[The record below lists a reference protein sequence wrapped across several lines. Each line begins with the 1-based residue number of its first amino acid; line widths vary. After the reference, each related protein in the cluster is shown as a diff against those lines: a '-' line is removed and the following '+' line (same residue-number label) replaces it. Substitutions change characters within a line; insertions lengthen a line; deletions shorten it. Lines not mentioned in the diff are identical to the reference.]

1 MEVALPR
8 TYCLPYPFCSEVSQV
23 CCPDLS
29 SLTHEGELLALRVS
43 HHSICIP
50 YGHVMPLLIFV
61 RIIWIVKVYVLAI
74 RSNYNSYTRSNA
86 SNPHVPIGHCRH
98 PRPVAICSIT
108 YKLLSRCVEIL
119 YIDPRFYASLPC
131 CRPSFYEWYDR

>member
-8 TYCLPYPFCSEVSQV
+8 TYARPISPLYCSEVSQV
-23 CCPDLS
+23 CCPELS

-98 PRPVAICSIT
+98 PRAVAICSIT
-108 YKLLSRCVEIL
+108 YKPPLTL
-119 YIDPRFYASLPC
+119 
-131 CRPSFYEWYDR
+131 CRNIIHT